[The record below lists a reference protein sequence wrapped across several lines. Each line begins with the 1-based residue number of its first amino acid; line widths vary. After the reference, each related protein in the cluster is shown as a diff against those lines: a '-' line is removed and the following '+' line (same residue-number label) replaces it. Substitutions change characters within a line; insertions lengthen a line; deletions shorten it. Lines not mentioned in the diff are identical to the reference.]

1 MSCLHQQK
9 NINYQIIGQPSMLL
23 TLIHKK
29 EADGQFLMEGAIFK
43 ASFTFQVI
51 VKTHLNHYSWSSI
64 DLKEALFNSK
74 D

>member
-1 MSCLHQQK
+1 
-9 NINYQIIGQPSMLL
+9 MLL